1 MLSLA
6 FTSHAYIDV
15 IKEFPRK
22 PMGLMRQHIVD
33 EANSKLAHYI
43 ALPPP
48 PEPLPPG
55 VELPVRP
62 TLPDGVKDTP
72 LVRLFN
78 FLRWCKA

>member
-6 FTSHAYIDV
+6 FTSHAYTDV
-15 IKEFPRK
+15 ITEFPRK

-33 EANSKLAHYI
+33 EANSRLAHYI